1 MNHRIDDHDHHRHHP
16 TTNGNGRAL
25 LAHGHRTSQGQP
37 SVLQMLR
44 DADAADR
51 ARAAQAESPATTELQ
66 KAHTTTAPFGGF
78 SAEQIAALTAPLDR
92 AHISSRE
99 QGRGQVPY
107 LKSYVVIN
115 EANRIFG
122 FDGWQHQTLF
132 SRCIAQAERSIG
144 RDQKKGWGVTYIAR
158 VRITVSAGG
167 HGPLIREGTG
177 AGHGIDTD
185 LGLAHESAIKE
196 AETDA
201 TKRALV
207 TFGNPFGLALYDKS
221 QGQVSGGQG
230 ATAPARS
237 SAPPTQSQGAPPN
250 GRPSSPRPQQPQPR
264 PALLRP
270 GQTQQE
276 PVVWHS
282 SQQAISAAF
291 NGPPRGNGLQGSAA
305 IAPTTQAPGP
315 DAPLGPSAIAGLQ
328 ERLRALAPGHREAF
342 SRAFRTAFQVP
353 EATPSVAGIISQER
367 HRIWIEE
374 YLAKA
379 AGG

>member
-1 MNHRIDDHDHHRHHP
+1 MTTTIP
-16 TTNGNGRAL
+16 TSNGNGRAP
-25 LAHGHRTSQGQP
+25 LATGHRTSQGQP
-37 SVLQMLR
+37 NVLQMLR

-51 ARAAQAESPATTELQ
+51 VRAAQADSPANPEAE
-66 KAHTTTAPFGGF
+66 KAHAPIPISSAGLGGF

-107 LKSYVVIN
+107 LRSYVVIN

-122 FDGWQHQTLF
+122 FDGWQRQTLF

-158 VRITVSAGG
+158 VRITVHAGG

-207 TFGNPFGLALYDKS
+207 TFGNPFGLALYDKG
-221 QGQVSGGQG
+221 QQQVSGGQG
-230 ATAPARS
+230 SVAPRQP
-237 SAPPTQSQGAPPN
+237 SAPPARSQGAPPN
-250 GRPSSPRPQQPQPR
+250 GRPSTPRPQQQQPR
-264 PALLRP
+264 PALQRP
-270 GQTQQE
+270 SQAAAE

-282 SQQAISAAF
+282 TQQAISRAF
-291 NGPPRGNGLQGSAA
+291 NGPPRGNGQPAPAAPSAPA
-305 IAPTTQAPGP
+305 SQ
-315 DAPLGPSAIAGLQ
+315 PLGPDSPLEPPAIAALQ
-328 ERLRALAPGHREAF
+328 ERLRALAPAHRDAF

-353 EATPSVAGIISQER
+353 EATPSVAGLIDQER

-374 YLAKA
+374 FLAKA

>member
-1 MNHRIDDHDHHRHHP
+1 MTTIA
-16 TTNGNGRAL
+16 TTNGIGRAPIPN
-25 LAHGHRTSQGQP
+25 GHRTSQGQP

-44 DADAADR
+44 EADAADR
-51 ARAAQAESPATTELQ
+51 ARAAQAESPATNEPQ

-122 FDGWQHQTLF
+122 FDGWQRQTLF
-132 SRCIAQAERSIG
+132 SRCIAQSERSIG
-144 RDQKKGWGVTYIAR
+144 REQKKGWGVTYIAR

-201 TKRALV
+201 TKRAV
-207 TFGNPFGLALYDKS
+207 
-221 QGQVSGGQG
+221 
-230 ATAPARS
+230 R
-237 SAPPTQSQGAPPN
+237 
-250 GRPSSPRPQQPQPR
+250 
-264 PALLRP
+264 
-270 GQTQQE
+270 
-276 PVVWHS
+276 
-282 SQQAISAAF
+282 
-291 NGPPRGNGLQGSAA
+291 
-305 IAPTTQAPGP
+305 
-315 DAPLGPSAIAGLQ
+315 
-328 ERLRALAPGHREAF
+328 
-342 SRAFRTAFQVP
+342 
-353 EATPSVAGIISQER
+353 R
-367 HRIWIEE
+367 H
-374 YLAKA
+374 
-379 AGG
+379 